1 MRGVAVQVE
10 LGADGVT
17 CANVGDSRALLLSKQ
32 QEEWTFQ
39 PLSSDHNVQNLSESR
54 RLAAA
59 GVQPGAFT
67 VITIRILI
75 VLDVGV
81 VLVQIDMGESGT
93 EIGPWAGT
101 SLNHLET
108 Q

>member
-1 MRGVAVQVE
+1 M
-10 LGADGVT
+10 
-17 CANVGDSRALLLSKQ
+17 
-32 QEEWTFQ
+32 
-39 PLSSDHNVQNLSESR
+39 
-54 RLAAA
+54 
-59 GVQPGAFT
+59 
-67 VITIRILI
+67 ITLR

-108 Q
+108 R

>member
-1 MRGVAVQVE
+1 M
-10 LGADGVT
+10 
-17 CANVGDSRALLLSKQ
+17 LS
-32 QEEWTFQ
+32 
-39 PLSSDHNVQNLSESR
+39 
-54 RLAAA
+54 
-59 GVQPGAFT
+59 
-67 VITIRILI
+67 VITLR
-75 VLDVGV
+75 VLDAD